1 MRSGEDIRAG
11 EPARSRG
18 RRLTRERLR
27 SERGQATVNWLAVM
41 VGLTVL
47 AAALVLALPKAAP
60 KITCSFQNVVAKATG
75 GAIPN
80 CNYTAAV
87 DDDVPD
93 PSTCLVS
100 ERSGEAGVTVTV
112 FSVKGGAK
120 VKLITRR
127 TADGKVYVTVE
138 GGGEIGL
145 EFGPPAG
152 AEVTVD
158 TGGGEVTEGANAK
171 AGVKL
176 NGNGSVTWAFD
187 NEAKAHEFA
196 DIVAGK
202 ARDAALDTNPIT
214 GIGRRII
221 GVGEDRPIPAPS
233 IYGLEGGARIFGN
246 AEGGAGPLSGKAE
259 GEIGPS
265 IGGRYDARTGDTTV
279 YFKVNANAKL
289 SAGLLDAIGG
299 RGIGEGEVQLA
310 VTVDKHGNPTKATV
324 IGSGTV
330 TGQLTGKLAGLSDK
344 AGPGKRADVRLD
356 LDLTDPANRQAF
368 NDFVTNP
375 IGGAPDLVQ
384 RFADDSQIGAR
395 FYDGSQTDVGVEG
408 SGSIAD
414 VEFGLDVGG
423 NYKTA
428 DLQSAYYYDRET
440 GSFVPWVECH

>member
-1 MRSGEDIRAG
+1 MRRGEDIRAA
-11 EPARSRG
+11 EPPRARAIRT
-18 RRLTRERLR
+18 RLA

-47 AAALVLALPKAAP
+47 AGALVLALPKTAP
-60 KITCSFQNVVAKATG
+60 KITCSFQNVVSKATG
-75 GAIPN
+75 GAIPD
-80 CNYTAAV
+80 CNSTAAV

-93 PSTCLVS
+93 PSTCVVS

-112 FSVKGGAK
+112 FSVKGGGK
-120 VKLITRR
+120 VKLLTRR

-138 GGGEIGL
+138 GGGDIGL

-152 AEVTVD
+152 AEVSIDAGTAS
-158 TGGGEVTEGANAK
+158 TTQGANAK
-171 AGVKL
+171 GGAKL
-176 NGNGSVTWAFD
+176 VGNGSVTWVFD

-202 ARDAALDTNPIT
+202 ARDFALDTNPIT

-233 IYGLEGGARIFGN
+233 IYGLEGGARIFGEE
-246 AEGGAGPLSGKAE
+246 EGGAGPLSGKAE

-265 IGGRYDARTGDTTV
+265 IGGRYDARSGETTV
-279 YFKVNANAKL
+279 YFKVAANAKL
-289 SAGLLDAIGG
+289 SASLLEAIGG
-299 RGIGEGEVQLA
+299 RGIGEGDVQLA
-310 VTVDKHGNPTKATV
+310 VTIDKHGNPTKATV
-324 IGSGTV
+324 LGSGTV

-375 IGGAPDLVQ
+375 IGGAPDLAR
-384 RFADDSQIGAR
+384 RFADDSQMGVRI
-395 FYDGSQTDVGVEG
+395 YDSSQSDVGVEG

-428 DLQSAYYYDRET
+428 DLESAYYYDRET